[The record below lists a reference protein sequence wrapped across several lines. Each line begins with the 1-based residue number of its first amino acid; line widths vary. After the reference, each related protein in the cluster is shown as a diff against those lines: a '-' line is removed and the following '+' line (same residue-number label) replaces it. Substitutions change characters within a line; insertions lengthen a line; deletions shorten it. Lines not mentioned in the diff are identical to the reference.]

1 MVINDYNGF
10 IHGYHRK
17 THMICLVGGLES
29 LEPWNF
35 EWLFIQLS
43 VGNGI
48 IIPTDGTH
56 IFQRGWNHQPECVEV
71 YLSFK
76 VFG

>member
-10 IHGYHRK
+10 IHDYHRK

-35 EWLFIQLS
+35 E
-43 VGNGI
+43 
-48 IIPTDGTH
+48 
-56 IFQRGWNHQPECVEV
+56 
-71 YLSFK
+71 
-76 VFG
+76 